1 MKEKKSLKKIREDEA
16 ELLDDVEEIPKFF
29 AKDVMI
35 KPVFLRKDDK
45 TEVILDKLRKEN
57 INECIVIDEKGKFY
71 GEINTEDIIKLFL
84 SQVESEPLVKILNV
98 GYRREFLYLK
108 AKEIVN
114 KQKNVAKTNTPIN
127 KVIELLYEENSSYLP
142 VVDENKKVVGV
153 VTPSS
158 MINFLRDK

>member
-1 MKEKKSLKKIREDEA
+1 MKEKRGLKKIREDEA
-16 ELLDDVEEIPKFF
+16 EFLEEVGEIPRFF

-35 KPVFLRKDDK
+35 KPIFLKKEDK
-45 TEVILDKLRKEN
+45 VETILNKLKKED
-57 INECIVIDEKGKFY
+57 INECIVVDDSGKFY

-84 SQVESEPLVKILNV
+84 FQVKAEPLVKVLNV

-108 AKEIVN
+108 AKDLVN
-114 KQKNVAKTNTPIN
+114 KQKNVAKINTPLN
-127 KVIELLYEENSSYLP
+127 KIIELLYKEHSSYLP

-158 MINFLRDK
+158 MINFLKDK

>member
-1 MKEKKSLKKIREDEA
+1 MKKIREDEA
-16 ELLDDVEEIPKFF
+16 ELLDEVEEIPKYFT
-29 AKDVMI
+29 KNVMI
-35 KPVFLRKDDK
+35 KPVFLLKNDE
-45 TEVILDKLRKEN
+45 TETILKKLRKEN
-57 INECIVIDEKGKFY
+57 INERIVIDEKGKFY

-84 SQVESEPLVKILNV
+84 HQVESEPLIKILNV

-108 AKEIVN
+108 AIDSVN

-127 KVIELLYEENSSYLP
+127 KVIELLYKENSSYLP

-153 VTPSS
+153 ITPSS